1 MSRQQKVITALYCRL
16 SQDDK
21 NEGESNS
28 ITNQKEY
35 LLKYA
40 EEHKFPNPQF
50 YVDDGWTGTDY
61 DRPDFKRMSADID
74 KGLVKTVIVKDLSRL
89 GREHIYAELY
99 YEIEWVEK
107 GVRFIAIMDN
117 VDTGSEDSNEF
128 ASFTNLFN
136 EWYPKT
142 TSKKV
147 KAVKK
152 AKGLAGEHLGAPP
165 FGYMRNPDDKKRWLI
180 DEEAAATVRRIFE
193 LCMQGQGPCAIADT
207 LWEEKVLTPSA
218 YKKSKKV
225 GVACVSKNPYNWR
238 SCMVTAILDN
248 IAYIGVTEVF
258 KSTRVS
264 FRSKKRIPTTKDMRA
279 YIEDAHDPIIGKETW
294 EKVQMIRQGKR
305 RKPKKG
311 LQSIF
316 SGLVV
321 CADCGAKMY
330 YGENSNSRFFRCS
343 RYKSTSREK
352 TCTQHYI
359 REDVLYKLVLKQL
372 QAFLS
377 YLRQFERIFVLEQME
392 LSAAD
397 QKHDLFL
404 KKQKIADDEKRL
416 EEIGFL
422 LKKNFESYAHGILKE
437 NDFRNL
443 TGDYEEERERLQEE
457 IERLTAEVESAEI
470 KVDNVAKMIALT
482 KRYTR
487 IDELTADV
495 LNAFI
500 DKIAVHER
508 VKGPDGKKT
517 QEIEIYYSYVGI
529 VNVPTAEELEALRK
543 EVRKKPA

>member
-1 MSRQQKVITALYCRL
+1 M
-16 SQDDK
+16 
-21 NEGESNS
+21 
-28 ITNQKEY
+28 
-35 LLKYA
+35 
-40 EEHKFPNPQF
+40 
-50 YVDDGWTGTDY
+50 
-61 DRPDFKRMSADID
+61 
-74 KGLVKTVIVKDLSRL
+74 IVKDLSRL

-107 GVRFIAIMDN
+107 GVRFIAVMDN
-117 VDTGSEDSNEF
+117 VDTKSEDSNEF

-165 FGYMRNPDDKKRWLI
+165 FGYMRNPNDKKRWLV
-180 DEEAAATVRRIFE
+180 DDEAAVTVRRIFE

-218 YKKSKKV
+218 YKKFKNV
-225 GVACVSKNPYNWR
+225 GVASVSKDPYNWG
-238 SCMVTAILDN
+238 SSMVTAILDN

-258 KSTRVS
+258 KSTRLS

-279 YIEDAHDPIIGKETW
+279 YIEDAHEPIISKETW

-330 YGENSNSRFFRCS
+330 YGENGGSRFFRCS

-377 YLRQFERIFVLEQME
+377 YLQQFERMFVVQQME
-392 LSAAD
+392 LSVAD
-397 QKHDLFL
+397 KQHELFL
-404 KKQKIADDEKRL
+404 KKKKVGDNEKRL
-416 EEIGFL
+416 DEIEFL

-443 TGDYEEERERLQEE
+443 TDAYENERQQLQEE
-457 IERLTAEVESAEI
+457 IERLTEEVEHAEVQ
-470 KVDNVAKMIALT
+470 VDNVAKMIALT

-487 IDELTADV
+487 IDELTTDI
-495 LNAFI
+495 LNTFI

-508 VKGPDGKKT
+508 VKGADGKKT

-529 VNVPTAEELEALRK
+529 VNVPTAEEIKALRK
-543 EVRKKPA
+543 ERRRQPA